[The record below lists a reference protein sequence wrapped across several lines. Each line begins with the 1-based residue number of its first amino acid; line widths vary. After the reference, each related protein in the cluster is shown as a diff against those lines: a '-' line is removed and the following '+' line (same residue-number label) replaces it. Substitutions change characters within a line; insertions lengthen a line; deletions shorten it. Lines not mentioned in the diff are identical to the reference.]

1 MKPAPFAYECPSHVA
16 EAVALLAAHG
26 GDARPLAGGQSLVPL
41 LNFRL
46 ARPAILVDLNRI
58 ETLSRIWVSDGA
70 LCIGALA
77 RQAAVEADPDV
88 ACGWPLLTEAIG
100 HIAHPQ
106 IRNRGTVGGSL
117 AHNDPAAELPAVMLA
132 LDATMTAQ
140 GPQGQRIIA
149 AGDFF
154 AGTMETALAP
164 DELLIEIGIPALPEG
179 TGWGFQEVARR
190 QGDFALVAVAVLMR
204 PAGAGAG
211 GLDARVVVTGTG
223 DGPAR
228 MRVAEALLAE
238 RGADGDAYEAAGNAA
253 AEACDAADDPHVPAW
268 YRQKLVAVL
277 TRRACRDAAMRM
289 GR

>member
-1 MKPAPFAYECPSHVA
+1 M
-16 EAVALLAAHG
+16 LAAHG

-46 ARPAILVDLNRI
+46 ARPAVLVDLNRI
-58 ETLSRIWVSDGA
+58 EALARITVEDGA
-70 LCIGALA
+70 LRLGAMA

-88 ACGWPLLTEAIG
+88 ARGWPLLTEAIG

-132 LDATMTAQ
+132 LDAGMTAQ
-140 GPQGQRIIA
+140 GPQGQRTIG
-149 AGDFF
+149 AGEFF

-164 DELLIEIGIPALPEG
+164 DELLTEIAVPALPEG

-204 PAGAGAG
+204 PGGAGAG

-228 MRVAEALLAE
+228 MSAAELVLAE
-238 RGADGDAYEAAGNAA
+238 RGTDADACEAAANAA
-253 AEACDAADDPHVPAW
+253 AEACDAADDPHAPAW

-277 TRRACRDAAMRM
+277 TRRACHDAAMRM

>member
-1 MKPAPFAYECPSHVA
+1 MKPPPFAYECPRDVA

-46 ARPAILVDLNRI
+46 ARPAVLVDLNRI
-58 ETLSRIWVSDGA
+58 EALGRIEVEDGA
-70 LCIGALA
+70 LRIGAMA

-88 ACGWPLLTEAIG
+88 ARGWPLVTEAIG

-106 IRNRGTVGGSL
+106 IRNRGTIGGSL

-132 LDATMTAQ
+132 LDAEMIAQ
-140 GPQGQRIIA
+140 GPAGERTIA
-149 AGDFF
+149 ARDFF

-164 DELLIEIGIPALPEG
+164 DELLTEVRVPALPEG
-179 TGWGFQEVARR
+179 TGWGFQEAARR
-190 QGDFALVAVAVLMR
+190 QGDFALVAVVVLLR
-204 PAGAGAG
+204 PAGAGAI
-211 GLDARVVVTGTG
+211 DARVVVTGTG

-228 MRVAEALLAE
+228 MSTAEAILSE
-238 RGADGDAYEAAGNAA
+238 PGTDVDACEAAGNAA
-253 AEACDAADDPHVPAW
+253 AETCDPLDDPHAPAW
-268 YRQKLVAVL
+268 YRRKLVAAL
-277 TRRACRDAAMRM
+277 TRRACRNALTRM

>member
-1 MKPAPFAYECPSHVA
+1 MKPPPFAYECPRDVA

-46 ARPAILVDLNRI
+46 ARPAVLVDLNRI
-58 ETLSRIWVSDGA
+58 EALGRIKVEDGA
-70 LCIGALA
+70 LRIGAMA
-77 RQAAVEADPDV
+77 RQATVEADPAV
-88 ACGWPLLTEAIG
+88 ARGWPVLHEAIG

-106 IRNRGTVGGSL
+106 IRNRGTIGGSL
-117 AHNDPAAELPAVMLA
+117 AHNDPAAELPAAMLA
-132 LDATMTAQ
+132 LDAEMTAR
-140 GPQGQRIIA
+140 GPDGERTIQ

-164 DELLIEIGIPALPEG
+164 DELLTGIRVPALPEG

-190 QGDFALVAVAVLMR
+190 QGDFALVAVVVLLR
-204 PAGAGAG
+204 PEGAGEI
-211 GLDARVVVTGTG
+211 DARIVVTGTG

-228 MRVAEALLAE
+228 MPQAETILAA
-238 RGADGDAYEAAGNAA
+238 RGRDADACAAAADAAAGASEPA
-253 AEACDAADDPHVPAW
+253 GDPHAPAW
-268 YRQKLVAVL
+268 YRQKLVAAL
-277 TRRACRDAAMRM
+277 TRRACREALARM